1 MGSGWTPEPTWC
13 SHWQT
18 NRETPESAS
27 YIHRAPPGFVTNLF
41 VTERPAKWMD
51 IDVLL
56 RFTSLGLSLLYIAII
71 APQNCH
77 TGMKSS
83 GTSSGELNGRPA
95 LSVVSFCQLEEDV
108 AVAAECM
115 SASSTH
121 EVTSLL
127 RAWCEGDP
135 KALEKL
141 VPLVYRELHQAAH
154 HQMVRERSG
163 HTLETTG
170 LVNEVYLRLIGLQKV
185 SWQNRAHFLAVCAKL
200 MRRIL
205 TDYARTRRRLKR
217 GGGGPD
223 LSFDSNLII
232 FGAPRV
238 DLLALDDAL
247 TNLATFDQRK
257 SKVVELRF
265 FGGLTAEETA
275 EALGVSTETVLRD
288 WKVAKVWL
296 LHELSVE
303 QRYGA

>member
-1 MGSGWTPEPTWC
+1 MA
-13 SHWQT
+13 
-18 NRETPESAS
+18 R
-27 YIHRAPPGFVTNLF
+27 
-41 VTERPAKWMD
+41 
-51 IDVLL
+51 
-56 RFTSLGLSLLYIAII
+56 
-71 APQNCH
+71 QNCH
-77 TGMKSS
+77 VGMKSS
-83 GTSSGELNGRPA
+83 EASQRDLHRKSA
-95 LSVVSFCQLEEDV
+95 LGVINFRQLEVNV
-108 AVAAECM
+108 AVAGERM

-121 EVTSLL
+121 EVTTLL
-127 RAWCEGDP
+127 QAWCEGDP

-141 VPLVYRELHQAAH
+141 VPLVYRELHEAAH
-154 HQMVRERSG
+154 RYMARERPG
-163 HTLETTG
+163 HTLQTTG
-170 LVNEVYLRLIGLQKV
+170 LVNEVYLRLIGLQEV
-185 SWQNRAHFLAVCAKL
+185 SWQNQSHFLAVCAKL
-200 MRRIL
+200 MRQIL

-217 GGGGPD
+217 GGGAPA

-275 EALGVSTETVLRD
+275 EAIGVSTETVHRD

-303 QRYGA
+303 QRDGA

>member
-1 MGSGWTPEPTWC
+1 MI
-13 SHWQT
+13 
-18 NRETPESAS
+18 R
-27 YIHRAPPGFVTNLF
+27 
-41 VTERPAKWMD
+41 
-51 IDVLL
+51 
-56 RFTSLGLSLLYIAII
+56 SLVCKATI

-77 TGMKSS
+77 AGISFS
-83 GTSSGELNGRPA
+83 GTSQWDLRRKPA
-95 LSVVSFCQLEEDV
+95 LGVIVFRQLAVNV
-108 AVAAECM
+108 AVAGERM

-127 RAWCEGDP
+127 QAWRAGDP

-141 VPLVYRELHQAAH
+141 LPLIYRELHAAAH
-154 HQMVRERSG
+154 RSMARERSG
-163 HTLETTG
+163 HTLQTTG
-170 LVNEVYLRLIGLQKV
+170 LVNEVYLRLMGLQEM
-185 SWQNRAHFLAVCAKL
+185 SWQNRSHFLAVCAKL
-200 MRRIL
+200 MRQIL

-217 GGGGPD
+217 GGGVTD

-275 EALGVSTETVLRD
+275 EALGVSAETVHRD

-303 QRYGA
+303 QGDGA